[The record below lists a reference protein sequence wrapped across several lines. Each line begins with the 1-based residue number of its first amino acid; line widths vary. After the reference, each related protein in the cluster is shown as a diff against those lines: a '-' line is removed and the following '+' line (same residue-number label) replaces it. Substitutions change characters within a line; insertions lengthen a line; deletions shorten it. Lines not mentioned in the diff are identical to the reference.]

1 MAKNTHR
8 PRTALAAAPV
18 DEPVVLAR
26 YITHKTSLY
35 DHALAQRGRLQPR
48 SLRQHRLLEL
58 GRPQPR
64 DARKG
69 HEEETKVEQ
78 RRRWDREGQE
88 ARRPAHHANARA
100 SAVRRLRR
108 ERYPRRVEPSYSCH
122 GEQREV
128 AAVAAQLRPGVVLRG
143 RRLQVADRAPQR
155 RRRRRDVAINNKTL
169 PRHGRQP
176 GCARHVREHG
186 LRPKLACFHA

>member
-1 MAKNTHR
+1 MFLDTGAR
-8 PRTALAAAPV
+8 PGATLAAV
-18 DEPVVLAR
+18 SLAR

-35 DHALAQRGRLQPR
+35 DHPLAQRGRLQPR

-88 ARRPAHHANARA
+88 ARRPADHANARA
-100 SAVRRLRR
+100 PAVRRLRR
-108 ERYPRRVEPSYSCH
+108 ERYPRRVEPSYST
-122 GEQREV
+122 QT
-128 AAVAAQLRPGVVLRG
+128 LFTVVSLTVQHMY
-143 RRLQVADRAPQR
+143 LMFAFVPSTSVVSVSQ
-155 RRRRRDVAINNKTL
+155 
-169 PRHGRQP
+169 
-176 GCARHVREHG
+176 
-186 LRPKLACFHA
+186 

>member
-1 MAKNTHR
+1 MFLDTGAR
-8 PRTALAAAPV
+8 PGATLAAVP
-18 DEPVVLAR
+18 LAR

-88 ARRPAHHANARA
+88 ACRPAHHANARA
-100 SAVRRLRR
+100 PNVRRLRR
-108 ERYPRRVEPSYSCH
+108 ERILPLP
-122 GEQREV
+122 V
-128 AAVAAQLRPGVVLRG
+128 AMCVVACDMPVHPPPGSIHTPGVDVQMPPVFSQASLMNKQLDDSPHG
-143 RRLQVADRAPQR
+143 STLVSEHDPRASHFSCVSWNALEHEP
-155 RRRRRDVAINNKTL
+155 AT
-169 PRHGRQP
+169 P
-176 GCARHVREHG
+176 G
-186 LRPKLACFHA
+186 P